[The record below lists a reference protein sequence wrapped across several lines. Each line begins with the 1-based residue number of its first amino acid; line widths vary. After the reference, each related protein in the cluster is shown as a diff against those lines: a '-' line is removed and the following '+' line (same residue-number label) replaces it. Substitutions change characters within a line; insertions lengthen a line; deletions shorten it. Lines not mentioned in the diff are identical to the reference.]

1 MTISDAGSGIN
12 WKHNFFTFLRQEL
25 APSSARWR
33 AALRL
38 TITCALIVAVMM
50 SVRMP
55 AGELLIVA
63 LFMVSQSDAWGSLS
77 KAGIRVITTV
87 LGGLIALIAII
98 TCADKPWILFP
109 LQAVVLAIGLFL
121 SRTTTAP
128 YAWSL
133 FSVTFYII
141 VPEFISMP
149 GASLER
155 GLWVTFAFAVGA
167 LLGTISQFVLWPD
180 DPEDLLLDDLAER
193 LNRVE
198 KILERVM
205 TGPYVYATQKPARL
219 PIPAVVTT
227 GLAHQLDLLTDAE
240 AKSHWL
246 RQRHTEQIELIT
258 DVEVLVM
265 NALRLDRLAA
275 EPQGSTPF
283 PAWIYQRLRAI
294 HAECTRLRS
303 ALEGR
308 RPPVGQAAVGG
319 NSSAESEAT
328 DAETLALLPS
338 IRAMEQTLTRM
349 PEVMAFLSSPPDSRP
364 SVLASPQPAREPV
377 AERYFFTPACNLSN
391 REAIQFALKGTLA
404 ASICGLLYQGV
415 AWPGI
420 HTSVYTCVT
429 VSQSCFGAGR
439 HKALLRFIGAALGGL
454 ASLAV
459 MVSLT
464 PNMTSLA
471 SLLVVT
477 TPLFF
482 VAAWVVVGSSRIA
495 YAGYQMAIAVSLV
508 LLNTFTPTI
517 DLIPARDR
525 LVGILLG
532 IVVIGI
538 IDVTLWPV
546 SARSTIR
553 HKLADVLHKMAT
565 LQRLIVQKNRAQ
577 ARNTSFTIHR
587 DLTSVLTLQ
596 DVLPFEPVS
605 SAQEAEREGDALLQ
619 LINHAQRVFLK
630 LLALGRHRVGMN
642 LDGVAPPV
650 VDRMNVLDEAVAKA
664 LEALGASLDGRQ
676 GVTMADIDNLL
687 SDFERGVDSHP
698 GGLVVAQLGEHI
710 VLYREFLSSLTE
722 LGRDIQAVGKAG
734 EQTELAPVPAPRLRR
749 V

>member
-1 MTISDAGSGIN
+1 
-12 WKHNFFTFLRQEL
+12 
-25 APSSARWR
+25 
-33 AALRL
+33 
-38 TITCALIVAVMM
+38 
-50 SVRMP
+50 MP
-55 AGELLIVA
+55 AGEFLIIS
-63 LFMVSQSDAWGSLS
+63 LFLVSQSDAWGSPS
-77 KAGIRVITTV
+77 KAGIRVIATI
-87 LGGLIALIAII
+87 LGGLIALIALI
-98 TCADKPWILFP
+98 TCADKPWVLFP
-109 LQAVVLAIGLFL
+109 LQAVVLAVGLFL

-128 YAWSL
+128 YAWAL
-133 FSVTFYII
+133 FSLTFYII

-155 GLWVTFAFAVGA
+155 GLWTTFALAVGA
-167 LLGTISQFVLWPD
+167 LLGTFSQLVLWPD

-198 KILERVM
+198 EILGGVM
-205 TGPYVYATQKPARL
+205 TGPDMHTAQGRVRS
-219 PIPAVVTT
+219 PILAVVTT
-227 GLAHQLDLLTDAE
+227 SLAYQLDLLADAE
-240 AKSHWL
+240 ARSHWL
-246 RQRHTEQIELIT
+246 RQRHTEQTELIT
-258 DVEVLVM
+258 DIELLVI
-265 NALRLDRLAA
+265 NARRLGRLTA
-275 EPQGSTPF
+275 ERQGSAPF
-283 PAWIYQRLRAI
+283 PAWVHQRLRAI
-294 HAECTRLRS
+294 HTECARLRS
-303 ALEGR
+303 ALEER
-308 RPPVGQAAVGG
+308 RPPVGQATAGG
-319 NSSAESEAT
+319 NSSAESETA

-338 IRAMEQTLTRM
+338 IRAMEQTLTRI

-377 AERYFFTPACNLSN
+377 AKRHFFTPACNLSN

-404 ASICGLLYQGV
+404 ASICGLLYQSV

-439 HKALLRFIGAALGGL
+439 QKALLRFVGAAVGGL
-454 ASLAV
+454 ASFVVL
-459 MVSLT
+459 MSLM

-482 VAAWVVVGSSRIA
+482 VSAWVVAGSSRIA
-495 YAGYQMAIAVSLV
+495 YAGLQTAIAVSLI

-553 HKLADVLHKMAT
+553 KTLANVLRKMAT
-565 LQRLIVQKNRAQ
+565 LQRLILHKDRAQ
-577 ARNTSFTIHR
+577 ARNTSFAIHR

-596 DVLPFEPVS
+596 NVLPFEPVS

-676 GVTMADIDNLL
+676 GVTTADIDNLL

-698 GGLVVAQLGEHI
+698 GGPVVAQLREHI

-734 EQTELAPVPAPRLRR
+734 EQTELAPVPTPRLRR
-749 V
+749 A